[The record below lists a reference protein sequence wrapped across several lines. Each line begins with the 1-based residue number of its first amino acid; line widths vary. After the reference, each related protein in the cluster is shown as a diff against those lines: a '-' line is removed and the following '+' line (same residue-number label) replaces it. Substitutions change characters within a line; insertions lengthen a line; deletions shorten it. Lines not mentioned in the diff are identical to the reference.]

1 MLEEETQQ
9 QIGDVEIA
17 DPWDLFP
24 WTLPTYKQTNWKSKS
39 VSLEH
44 GNCNGVGGSSL
55 NLVWVVVC
63 ISLPDVNGRKVFPG
77 TESVS

>member
-1 MLEEETQQ
+1 MCRSKHVKQLRNAGIINSTTRSHLVGYFCN
-9 QIGDVEIA
+9 I
-17 DPWDLFP
+17 
-24 WTLPTYKQTNWKSKS
+24 YKSRS

-55 NLVWVVVC
+55 SLVWVAVC
-63 ISLPDVNGRKVFPG
+63 ISLPDVNGGKVFPG